1 MDDKQYENA
10 ERFLNAYASIER
22 SLNRQLC
29 KNDYMPFKKLVSLAA
44 KNNIRSRMRR
54 RTEYFFPIMN
64 N

>member
-29 KNDYMPFKKLVSLAA
+29 KNDYMPFKKLV
-44 KNNIRSRMRR
+44 
-54 RTEYFFPIMN
+54 
-64 N
+64 